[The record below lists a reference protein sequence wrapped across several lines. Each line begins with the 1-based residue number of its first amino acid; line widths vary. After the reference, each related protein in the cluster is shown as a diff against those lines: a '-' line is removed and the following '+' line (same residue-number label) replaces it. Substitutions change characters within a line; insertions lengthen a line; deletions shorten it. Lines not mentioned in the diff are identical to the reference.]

1 MPPTDEEMRTHEFNE
16 EEFHRAYF
24 LLAVY
29 AHELIRR
36 QEYMPESI
44 WRGQMKGSDD
54 FDETVAD
61 LVARELVLKVD
72 ISDGSVGYAITES
85 GQALVWLYS
94 DVIRDVWKKN
104 MNGEG
109 DALIDY
115 LVASL
120 DAYANEVR
128 QQAIAAR
135 EQENA
140 SGQEA
145 AE

>member
-1 MPPTDEEMRTHEFNE
+1 
-16 EEFHRAYF
+16 
-24 LLAVY
+24 
-29 AHELIRR
+29 
-36 QEYMPESI
+36 MPESI